1 MGAPHVI
8 PICFAYDGK
17 TIYTPIDE
25 KPKHID
31 PSGLR
36 RVVNIQENPKV
47 SFITDFYSEDWRK
60 LRYVIVHG
68 SAKVIH
74 EGEEHTR
81 AVALLRRKYQQ
92 YLKMKLDTRPIIRI
106 KLDRIIVWSSNNN
119 EAQQGMREL

>member
-36 RVVNIQENPKV
+36 RVLNIEENPKV

-81 AVALLRRKYQQ
+81 AVVLLRRKYQQ
-92 YLKMKLDTRPIIRI
+92 YLKMKLETRPIIRI
-106 KLDRIIVWSSNNN
+106 KFGRIIVWSSDN
-119 EAQQGMREL
+119 EVQQGMREL